1 MFPDRRGACVSAAL
15 AILTMLFSSP
25 KGGSARAQVPD
36 LAVNGTIRAVTL
48 PEALAFAR
56 AHQPAVRAA
65 LARVVEQQALAG
77 VPRAQWYPFLGLT
90 AQLLE
95 GTANN
100 TTASYVSVDPLDI
113 PRIGGTPSVTGK
125 NAGWKPTASTLAAVG
140 LNQEVFDFGRIAAQ
154 AAAADAQ
161 VVVAGHEAD
170 AVRLDIDL
178 DVAEAYFAVNAAK
191 SILRAA
197 EDAYQRSKVHRDFA
211 QAGVRSGL
219 HSPIEL
225 TRAEAD
231 LTRFVT
237 GRIRARGG
245 LSAAQ
250 VVLAASIGSPEPALD
265 AADVPV
271 TLSEL
276 PAIAQALQQAQ
287 QKDPRLQEAL
297 ARLRAQEAQTSAAAA
312 LMRPD
317 LQMTGTLSG
326 RAGDAAPS
334 GSAASPWGDGF
345 VPNVPNWDVGLVLSW
360 PLFDPTVRARAQV
373 SRAGEQVRHE
383 EIDDTREQLVAA
395 VEQAY
400 VAVEIA
406 RQALPAL
413 QRELRA
419 AEANYAQADARFK
432 AGLGTSVELADA
444 EALRTEADIRVAIG
458 TFDLAKAR
466 AAFGRVIAEGL

>member
-1 MFPDRRGACVSAAL
+1 MLPDRRAACLSAAI
-15 AILTMLFSSP
+15 AILC
-25 KGGSARAQVPD
+25 SARAE
-36 LAVNGTIRAVTL
+36 AAGTIRAVTL
-48 PEALAFAR
+48 PEALAYAR
-56 AHQPAVRAA
+56 AHQPAARAA
-65 LARVVEQQALAG
+65 LARVREQQALAEA
-77 VPRAQWYPFLGLT
+77 PRAQWRPSLGLT

-113 PRIGGTPSVTGK
+113 PRIGGTPSASGK
-125 NAGWKPTASTLAAVG
+125 SAGWRPSASTFAAVG

-154 AAAADAQ
+154 TAAADAQ
-161 VVVAGHEAD
+161 VGVTSHEAD

-178 DVAEAYFAVNAAK
+178 NVAEAYFAVNAAK

-211 QAGVRSGL
+211 KAGVGTGL
-219 HSPIEL
+219 RSPIEL

-231 LTRFVT
+231 LTRFDT

-250 VVLAASIGSPEPALD
+250 VVLAAAIGSPEPALD

-271 TLSEL
+271 TPQQL
-276 PAIAQALQQAQ
+276 PAIAEALQQAQ
-287 QKDPRLQEAL
+287 QKDPRLQEAT
-297 ARLRAQEAQTSAAAA
+297 ARLRAQEAQSGAIAA
-312 LMRPD
+312 LTRPD
-317 LQMTGTLSG
+317 LQLTGTLSG
-326 RAGDAAPS
+326 RAGGATPSSAGAAAMPCCDGYVPS
-334 GSAASPWGDGF
+334 
-345 VPNVPNWDVGLVLSW
+345 VPNWNVGLVLSW
-360 PLFDPTVRARAQV
+360 PLFDPTVRARAQA
-373 SRAGEQVRHE
+373 SRVGEEVRRE

-400 VAVEIA
+400 VAVDVA

-413 QRELRA
+413 RRELEA
-419 AEANYAQADARFK
+419 AAANYAQADARFK
-432 AGLGTSVELADA
+432 AGMGTSVELADA
-444 EALRTEADIRVAIG
+444 EALRTDADIRVAIG